1 MSNNTENLTME
12 EIRAYAKR
20 LPTAVLELIQRAA
33 KSVPEAARSEFTR
46 NCIAKTKDLVF
57 NHTNTLFYAGLGLV
71 AGELLNQLTSF
82 DFLWFHGSMT
92 MGRADEAG
100 ALAGGIFGFLND
112 RKEIEA
118 RQRMIG
124 IIREEVRLAHS
135 TSR

>member
-1 MSNNTENLTME
+1 MNNIENADEM
-12 EIRAYAKR
+12 RAYAKR
-20 LPTAVLELIQRAA
+20 LPTAALELIQRAA
-33 KSVPEAARSEFTR
+33 KSVPKAARSEFTR

-71 AGELLNQLTSF
+71 AGELLNHLTSF
-82 DFLWFHGSMT
+82 NLFGHHVSLT
-92 MGRADEAG
+92 MDRADEVG

-124 IIREEVRLAHS
+124 IIREEVRRAKS
-135 TSR
+135 ASE